1 MRSARRKIRDNYIK
15 YIIWKRSIFFKVD
28 RRDVQYIKVKKVA
41 VVISFARKKKKW
53 FLSKY
58 VAFGFKQSHMKIDS
72 ICWNSQSLR
81 DIRILIHV
89 M

>member
-1 MRSARRKIRDNYIK
+1 MRSARRKISDNYIK
-15 YIIWKRSIFFKVD
+15 YIIWKRRIFLKVD
-28 RRDVQYIKVKKVA
+28 RREVQYIKVKKVA
-41 VVISFARKKKKW
+41 VVISFAWKKKW

-58 VAFGFKQSHMKIDS
+58 VAFGFKQYHMKIDS

-81 DIRILIHV
+81 DIRILIHI

>member
-1 MRSARRKIRDNYIK
+1 MRSARWKISDNYIK
-15 YIIWKRSIFFKVD
+15 YIIWKRRIFFKVD
-28 RRDVQYIKVKKVA
+28 RRDVQYTKVKKSSSSNF
-41 VVISFARKKKKW
+41 ICLTKKKL
-53 FLSKY
+53 FLGKY

>member
-41 VVISFARKKKKW
+41 VVISFAWQKQL
-53 FLSKY
+53 FLGKY

>member
-72 ICWNSQSLR
+72 ICWNSQSLW

>member
-15 YIIWKRSIFFKVD
+15 YIIWKRRIFFKVD

-41 VVISFARKKKKW
+41 VVISFAWQKQL
-53 FLSKY
+53 FLGKY

>member
-1 MRSARRKIRDNYIK
+1 MRSARRKISDNYIK
-15 YIIWKRSIFFKVD
+15 YIIWKRRIFFKVD

-41 VVISFARKKKKW
+41 VVISFAWKKKKKR
-53 FLSKY
+53 FGKY

-72 ICWNSQSLR
+72 ICWNSQSLG

>member
-1 MRSARRKIRDNYIK
+1 MRSARRKISDNYIK
-15 YIIWKRSIFFKVD
+15 YIIWKRLIFFKVD

-41 VVISFARKKKKW
+41 VVISFAWQKQL
-53 FLSKY
+53 FLGKY

>member
-1 MRSARRKIRDNYIK
+1 MRSARWKISDNYIK
-15 YIIWKRSIFFKVD
+15 YIIWKRRIFFKVD

-41 VVISFARKKKKW
+41 VVISFAWQKKL
-53 FLSKY
+53 FLRKY

>member
-1 MRSARRKIRDNYIK
+1 MRSARRKISDNYIK
-15 YIIWKRSIFFKVD
+15 YIIWKRRIFLKVD

-41 VVISFARKKKKW
+41 VVISFAWKKKW
-53 FLSKY
+53 FLGKY
-58 VAFGFKQSHMKIDS
+58 FAFGFKQSHMKIDS
-72 ICWNSQSLR
+72 ICWNSQSLW